1 MMQVIETEFK
11 VTKIID
17 TMKGLPQAPSYF
29 QKTVFQTRQAISN
42 NMNGFL
48 LKCGQICE
56 HAWVRL

>member
-1 MMQVIETEFK
+1 MMQVIEAEFK

-17 TMKGLPQAPSYF
+17 TMEGLPQAPSYF
-29 QKTVFQTRQAISN
+29 QKTVFQTREAITN

-56 HAWVRL
+56 HA